1 MKNITRMIRKCYS
14 VLIYLMACLFLC
26 SCASQATLTGGD
38 KDITPPKI
46 IKYYPPNH
54 SVNFKEKQ
62 LKFTF
67 DEYIQLASPTDN
79 ILISPS
85 LSHTPEYI
93 LKGKS
98 LVVKFKNELQAQT
111 TYTLSFLEAIKDI
124 TEGNVIITEQFVFST
139 GNTEDSLVI
148 AGCLIDAFTSEP
160 CAKIGVMLYENL
172 NDSAPLKDVPDYFT
186 YTDSK
191 GNFSFNN
198 LPQKTFLLF
207 ALEDKNFN
215 KIYDLPDERIAFAD
229 DYIKAYEILK
239 IQTDTTLLI
248 DKDKMD
254 SLALTLSLFQFHDT
268 ILKFLRKTQ
277 IKEANLQF
285 VFNNEIEKFNITP
298 LDTNIE
304 DLYLWDFGR
313 KKDTVEL
320 FFNHLIDKEI
330 LFQVEANGR
339 IFDTL
344 DINPAAKTSGG
355 KLRRKS
361 QDSLPEKK
369 ILNYSVANAGELNRK
384 LTLIFDY
391 PLKEADFA
399 ALLLLELKKEKK
411 IDSLL
416 NINGEDSIV
425 EINLYDTL
433 IPVVSFEDSMHRK
446 LIIDYPWKN
455 KKSYL
460 LFCRDSVFV
469 SHFNHYNDTIRLDFK
484 TKSTK
489 DYGTLTINYEFEDTN
504 TYLTQ
509 LLNEKK
515 EVLLQDSITSNKIIS
530 YEFLHPEKYYLRVI
544 FDDNHN
550 GRWDTGNYAGK
561 KQAEKV
567 IYFNKTIDV
576 KANWTIEETF
586 SVK

>member
-1 MKNITRMIRKCYS
+1 M
-14 VLIYLMACLFLC
+14 
-26 SCASQATLTGGD
+26 
-38 KDITPPKI
+38 
-46 IKYYPPNH
+46 
-54 SVNFKEKQ
+54 
-62 LKFTF
+62 
-67 DEYIQLASPTDN
+67 
-79 ILISPS
+79 
-85 LSHTPEYI
+85 
-93 LKGKS
+93 
-98 LVVKFKNELQAQT
+98 
-111 TYTLSFLEAIKDI
+111 
-124 TEGNVIITEQFVFST
+124 FST
-139 GNTEDSLVI
+139 GGQEDSLV
-148 AGCLIDAFTSEP
+148 CLIDAFAGP

-172 NDSAPLKDVPDYFT
+172 NDSAPKDVPDYFT

-207 ALEDKNFN
+207 ALKINFN
-215 KIYDLPDERIAFAD
+215 KIYDLPMKGAFAD

-277 IKEANLQF
+277 IKEAHLQF

-391 PLKEADFA
+391 PLKKPILRQA
-399 ALLLLELKKEKK
+399 ELTKKKK
-411 IDSLL
+411 LTLL

-433 IPVVSFEDSMHRK
+433 ILLFLFEDSMHHK
-446 LIIDYPWKN
+446 LIIDYPWKK

-460 LFCRDSVFV
+460 FILEDSVLFRILII
-469 SHFNHYNDTIRLDFK
+469 T
-484 TKSTK
+484 T
-489 DYGTLTINYEFEDTN
+489 TLSVWI
-504 TYLTQ
+504 L
-509 LLNEKK
+509 K
-515 EVLLQDSITSNKIIS
+515 QDRPKIT
-530 YEFLHPEKYYLRVI
+530 EP
-544 FDDNHN
+544 
-550 GRWDTGNYAGK
+550 
-561 KQAEKV
+561 
-567 IYFNKTIDV
+567 
-576 KANWTIEETF
+576 
-586 SVK
+586 